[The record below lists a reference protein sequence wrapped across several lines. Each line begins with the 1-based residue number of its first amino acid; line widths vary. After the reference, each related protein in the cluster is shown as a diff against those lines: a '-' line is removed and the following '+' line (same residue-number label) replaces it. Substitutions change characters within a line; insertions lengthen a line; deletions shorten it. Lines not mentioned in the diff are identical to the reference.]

1 MLELG
6 ARGDV
11 LPVGA
16 DEPITLELV
25 ALDDDREE
33 GVIREIDAVVG
44 IDEVVVRLDAGRV
57 VVSVVTDGLVVT
69 AVLIELEEGTSND
82 VVNPLLWLRLERL
95 EVTDA
100 ELLEGMER
108 EELDVALIT
117 VVEIVVT
124 VAVCP
129 PERVLVRVVQM
140 LDAVGGTGVDGI
152 GVGDGLITVTDVL
165 VSVVVDPPGI
175 VLMSVAIVLDVS
187 GEIDVDVDL
196 VVNIEVLALAAD
208 DPPGV
213 LLVDDERP
221 LGVGSAVEPVELKDP
236 PTTVVEIVVKVV
248 VCPPDIVLISVTG
261 MVEVVGVS
269 ELPIVRE
276 VTPPMVVEV
285 TLVRVEGWLIDI
297 AVVVVA
303 ELGTMV

>member
-16 DEPITLELV
+16 NEPSTLELV
-25 ALDDDREE
+25 ALDDDRGED
-33 GVIREIDAVVG
+33 VICEIDAVMD
-44 IDEVVVRLDAGRV
+44 IDEVVVRLDGGRV
-57 VVSVVTDGLVVT
+57 VVSIMTDGLVVT
-69 AVLIELEEGTSND
+69 AVLIEVEEGTSND
-82 VVNPLLWLRLERL
+82 VVNPLLWLTLERL

-108 EELDVALIT
+108 EKLDVALIT

-124 VAVCP
+124 TVVCP
-129 PERVLVRVVQM
+129 TERVLVRVVQM
-140 LDAVGGTGVDGI
+140 LDVVGGIGVDGVDVK
-152 GVGDGLITVTDVL
+152 GGLITVTNVL

-175 VLMSVAIVLDVS
+175 VLMSVAIVLDDS
-187 GEIDVDVDL
+187 GDIDVDVDL
-196 VVNIEVLALAAD
+196 VVNIEVLVLAAD

-213 LLVDDERP
+213 MLVDDERR
-221 LGVGSAVEPVELKDP
+221 LEVGSAVKPVELKDP
-236 PTTVVEIVVKVV
+236 PTTVVEMVVKVV

-285 TLVRVEGWLIDI
+285 TLVRVEG
-297 AVVVVA
+297 
-303 ELGTMV
+303 

>member
-16 DEPITLELV
+16 DEPSTLELV

-33 GVIREIDAVVG
+33 DVICEIDAVVD
-44 IDEVVVRLDAGRV
+44 IDEVVVRLDGGRV
-57 VVSVVTDGLVVT
+57 VVSVMIDELVVT

-95 EVTDA
+95 EVTNA
-100 ELLEGMER
+100 ELLEGMGR

-117 VVEIVVT
+117 VVEIVIT
-124 VAVCP
+124 VVVCP
-129 PERVLVRVVQM
+129 PEKVLVRVVQM
-140 LDAVGGTGVDGI
+140 LDVVGGTGVDGVD
-152 GVGDGLITVTDVL
+152 VGDELITVTDVL

-175 VLMSVAIVLDVS
+175 VLMSVTIVLDVS
-187 GEIDVDVDL
+187 GEIDVDVGL
-196 VVNIEVLALAAD
+196 VVNIEVLMLAAD
-208 DPPGV
+208 DPPAV
-213 LLVDDERP
+213 LLVDNERL
-221 LGVGSAVEPVELKDP
+221 LGVDSAVEPAELRDP
-236 PTTVVEIVVKVV
+236 PTIVVEMEIEVV
-248 VCPPDIVLISVTG
+248 VCPPDIVLMSVTRI
-261 MVEVVGVS
+261 VEVVGVS

-285 TLVRVEGWLIDI
+285 TLVRVEG
-297 AVVVVA
+297 
-303 ELGTMV
+303 

>member
-11 LPVGA
+11 LPDGA
-16 DEPITLELV
+16 NEPSTLELV
-25 ALDDDREE
+25 ALDDDRGED
-33 GVIREIDAVVG
+33 VICEIDAVMD
-44 IDEVVVRLDAGRV
+44 IDEVVVRLDGGRV
-57 VVSVVTDGLVVT
+57 VVSIMTDGLVVT
-69 AVLIELEEGTSND
+69 AVLIEVEEGTSND
-82 VVNPLLWLRLERL
+82 VVNPLLWLTLERL

-108 EELDVALIT
+108 EKLDVALIT

-124 VAVCP
+124 TVVCP

-140 LDAVGGTGVDGI
+140 LDVVGGIGVDGVDVK
-152 GVGDGLITVTDVL
+152 GGLITVTDVL

-175 VLMSVAIVLDVS
+175 VLMSVAIVLDDS
-187 GEIDVDVDL
+187 GDIDVDVDL
-196 VVNIEVLALAAD
+196 VVNIEVLVLPAD

-213 LLVDDERP
+213 MLVDDERR
-221 LGVGSAVEPVELKDP
+221 LEVGSAVKPVELKDP
-236 PTTVVEIVVKVV
+236 PTTVVEMVVKVV

-285 TLVRVEGWLIDI
+285 TLVRVEG
-297 AVVVVA
+297 
-303 ELGTMV
+303 